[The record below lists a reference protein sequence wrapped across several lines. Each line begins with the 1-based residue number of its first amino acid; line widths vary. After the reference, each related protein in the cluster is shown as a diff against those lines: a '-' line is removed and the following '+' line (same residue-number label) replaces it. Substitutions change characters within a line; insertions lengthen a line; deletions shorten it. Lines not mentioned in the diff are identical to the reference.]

1 MNFLSEATTIGI
13 LLTLVFGALFFYL
26 YSRVNYAEK
35 RMGLMENILLDL
47 KMSLENS
54 SSNEREDDFVPEPVG
69 QPAPL
74 EKDEVD
80 ALVPDSEEEYYK
92 NLMANM
98 TAMPTVE
105 EESESIKEEEVI
117 PSASFPSSSPENSP
131 KKTQVTP
138 NYESMLKSELQTLCD
153 QRNIK
158 VGKRPGRSELI
169 AALRK
174 YDEGSSSSKS
184 SEPQGSSNTSELFP
198 LAAQLNNESEGFPVD
213 LGATEISE

>member
-1 MNFLSEATTIGI
+1 MSEEEMNFLSEATTIGI

-54 SSNEREDDFVPEPVG
+54 NSNEKEDDYVPEPVG
-69 QPAPL
+69 LPAPL

-80 ALVPDSEEEYYK
+80 ALVPDSEEEYYR
-92 NLMANM
+92 NIMAN
-98 TAMPTVE
+98 VE
-105 EESESIKEEEVI
+105 DTESIKEEEVV
-117 PSASFPSSSPENSP
+117 PSAPFPSSSGETSP

-138 NYESMLKSELQTLCD
+138 NYESMLKSELQALCD

-158 VGKRPGRSELI
+158 VGKRPGRSELV

-174 YDEGSSSSKS
+174 YDEGSSNKS
-184 SEPQGSSNTSELFP
+184 SEPQGSTNTSELFP
-198 LAAQLNNESEGFPVD
+198 LAAQLNNEEGFPVD

>member
-1 MNFLSEATTIGI
+1 MNFLSEATTIGL

-47 KMSLENS
+47 KMSLDNG
-54 SSNEREDDFVPEPVG
+54 NEKQDDFVPEPVG

-74 EKDEVD
+74 EKEEVD
-80 ALVPDSEEEYYK
+80 TLPTEEDYYK
-92 NLMANM
+92 NVMQNVHLVQQEKEDEND
-98 TAMPTVE
+98 E
-105 EESESIKEEEVI
+105 EIKAEDVI
-117 PSASFPSSSPENSP
+117 PSAPFPVDQQDSP
-131 KKTQVTP
+131 KKVNVSA
-138 NYESMLKSELQTLCD
+138 NYESMLKSELQALCD

-158 VGKRPGRSELI
+158 VSKRPGRSELI

-174 YDEGSSSSKS
+174 YDEGSSPKKG
-184 SEPQGSSNTSELFP
+184 EPQGSSVSSELFP
-198 LAAQLNNESEGFPVD
+198 MAAQLEGGEEGFPVD

>member
-54 SSNEREDDFVPEPVG
+54 SSNEKDDDFVPEPVG

-74 EKDEVD
+74 DKDEVD
-80 ALVPDSEEEYYK
+80 ALVPDAEEEYYK
-92 NLMANM
+92 NVMANM
-98 TAMPTVE
+98 TAMPTVDE
-105 EESESIKEEEVI
+105 EAESIKEEEVV
-117 PSASFPSSSPENSP
+117 PSAPFPSSADASP

-138 NYESMLKSELQTLCD
+138 NYESMLKSELQALCD

-169 AALRK
+169 TALRK
-174 YDEGSSSSKS
+174 YDEGSSSTKS
-184 SEPQGSSNTSELFP
+184 SAEPQGSSNTSELFP
-198 LAAQLNNESEGFPVD
+198 MAAQLNNDEGFPVD

>member
-54 SSNEREDDFVPEPVG
+54 NSNEKEDDFVPEPVG
-69 QPAPL
+69 MPAPL
-74 EKDEVD
+74 ERDEVD

-92 NLMANM
+92 NVMANM
-98 TAMPTVE
+98 TAPADVE
-105 EESESIKEEEVI
+105 DAESIKEEEVV
-117 PSASFPSSSPENSP
+117 PSAPFPSSGESSP

-174 YDEGSSSSKS
+174 YDEGSSTKS

-198 LAAQLNNESEGFPVD
+198 MAAQLNNDEGFPVD

>member
-35 RMGLMENILLDL
+35 RMSLMENILLDL

-54 SSNEREDDFVPEPVG
+54 NSYEKEDDFVPEPVG
-69 QPAPL
+69 QPSPL

-80 ALVPDSEEEYYK
+80 ALVPDATEEEYYK
-92 NLMANM
+92 NVMQNVHMMSA
-98 TAMPTVE
+98 TE
-105 EESESIKEEEVI
+105 EAESIQEEEVVPSAPF
-117 PSASFPSSSPENSP
+117 PSASEDSTP

-138 NYESMLKSELQTLCD
+138 NYESMLKSELQSLCD

-169 AALRK
+169 TALRK
-174 YDEGSSSSKS
+174 YDEGSSTKS

-198 LAAQLNNESEGFPVD
+198 MAAQLNNDEGFPVD

>member
-54 SSNEREDDFVPEPVG
+54 NSNEREDDFVPEPVG

-92 NLMANM
+92 NVMANM

-105 EESESIKEEEVI
+105 EEGESIKEEEVI
-117 PSASFPSSSPENSP
+117 PSAPFPSSGETSP

-169 AALRK
+169 TALRK
-174 YDEGSSSSKS
+174 YDEGSSSKS
-184 SEPQGSSNTSELFP
+184 SELQGSSNTSELFP
-198 LAAQLNNESEGFPVD
+198 MAAQLNNDEGFPVD

>member
-1 MNFLSEATTIGI
+1 MNFLSEATTIGL

-47 KMSLENS
+47 KMSLDNGNEN
-54 SSNEREDDFVPEPVG
+54 RDDFVPEPVG

-74 EKDEVD
+74 EKNEVD
-80 ALVPDSEEEYYK
+80 TLPAEEEYYK
-92 NLMANM
+92 NVIEN
-98 TAMPTVE
+98 VQFIEQEKNDE
-105 EESESIKEEEVI
+105 EESIKAEDVI
-117 PSASFPSSSPENSP
+117 PSAPLPVIQEDSP
-131 KKTQVTP
+131 KKTNVSA
-138 NYESMLKSELQTLCD
+138 NYESMVKSELVALCE

-158 VGKRPGRSELI
+158 VPKRPGRSDLI

-174 YDEGSSSSKS
+174 YDEGSSSKRN
-184 SEPQGSSNTSELFP
+184 EPQGGSIVSSELFP
-198 LAAQLNNESEGFPVD
+198 MAAQLEGGDEGFPVD